1 MTAYQRLLYLTAWV
15 VVVVQFD
22 FFSIESLQAQEGDPV
37 DAEWYRELG
46 EDLEVAEQR
55 LEMLGQEV
63 KYAEDRIQVLR
74 QIRVLLLRLG
84 KLEKSLEAA
93 EEAED
98 EALIERHET
107 QLEMAELELGK
118 NEIQLEWLE
127 RYHQILELK
136 REIPLS
142 LGSARERLQ
151 QCLEQ
156 MEEARG
162 LIDVRHRALLQGDED
177 KVGEIEER
185 FEEFSGELEEAAE
198 RSELE
203 LQLYWAREE
212 GDEEE
217 AESLEEELRAL
228 ENRQEQVRRFE
239 QGQPLERNPDALPIQ
254 LVDADFEAIKDVEF
268 SEEIRGQ
275 LNRFCVD
282 CHDDSTASGELDLT
296 MLMDQQPLV
305 IQRTKWLNIVE
316 QLKTRSMPPED
327 GDQPTE
333 TERRHLAAW
342 LTRAI
347 RDFDYETVRRVGYE
361 PVRRLTREEYNNTI
375 RDLIGV
381 DLRPADRFP
390 TDLSASSGFRN
401 SANSLFF
408 QPITLERFVGAAD
421 FVVEQGFPLR
431 PSDSKIQTGWNS
443 LLVEGESLANPE
455 QLIERFAAR
464 AYRRPLNTSEV
475 KTLVDLYQLRIGQG
489 DSIQQS
495 LRTVVRSILISPMF
509 LFRYEAVSEDQQLS
523 EYELA
528 SRLSFFLWA
537 SMPDDILFDLA
548 ARGQLSDPVQIK
560 KQVERMLED
569 PRSETLGTLFAAQW
583 LGTDNLDRMRPDQID
598 NPWATDTLVDSM
610 KAETAK
616 FFHFLVREDL
626 PLERLLD
633 ADFSFV
639 NAELANHYGLDG
651 VRGETLQRV
660 SMNTTP
666 RRGVLGHASILAITS
681 FPGRAS
687 PVLRGNWIL
696 TELLGTPPPPP
707 PPNVS
712 EFDERVAENGR
723 LTPREKLQLHRD
735 NPNCYSCHS
744 QIDPLG
750 FALSEYDWFG
760 RYRPEWSRR
769 GLDNE
774 GVLPD
779 GTPVKG
785 VDGLS
790 AALTE
795 GRMDQLSRQLTV
807 KLLAYALG
815 RQVEYYDEATI
826 QELLSAFE
834 RQDRRLQSLIQ
845 AIVISKTFQQNDFQ
859 E

>member
-22 FFSIESLQAQEGDPV
+22 FFSLESLQAQEEDPV

-63 KYAEDRIQVLR
+63 KYAEDRIHVLR

-142 LGSARERLQ
+142 LDSARERLQ

-185 FEEFSGELEEAAE
+185 FEEFSAELEEATE

-268 SEEIRGQ
+268 SEAIRGQ
-275 LNRFCVD
+275 LTRYCVD

-333 TERRHLAAW
+333 MERRHLAAW

-390 TDLSASSGFRN
+390 ADLSASSGFRN

-421 FVVEQGFPLR
+421 FVVEQGFPLG
-431 PSDSKIQTGWNS
+431 PSDSKIQTGWNG
-443 LLVEGESLANPE
+443 LLVQGESLENPE
-455 QLIERFAAR
+455 QLIKRFAAR
-464 AYRRPLNTSEV
+464 AYRRPLNASEV

-489 DSIQQS
+489 DSIQQA

-509 LFRYEAVSEDQQLS
+509 LFRNEAVSEDHRLS

-569 PRSETLGTLFAAQW
+569 PRSETLGTLFASQW

-610 KAETAK
+610 KA
-616 FFHFLVREDL
+616 
-626 PLERLLD
+626 
-633 ADFSFV
+633 
-639 NAELANHYGLDG
+639 
-651 VRGETLQRV
+651 
-660 SMNTTP
+660 
-666 RRGVLGHASILAITS
+666 
-681 FPGRAS
+681 
-687 PVLRGNWIL
+687 
-696 TELLGTPPPPP
+696 
-707 PPNVS
+707 
-712 EFDERVAENGR
+712 
-723 LTPREKLQLHRD
+723 
-735 NPNCYSCHS
+735 
-744 QIDPLG
+744 
-750 FALSEYDWFG
+750 
-760 RYRPEWSRR
+760 
-769 GLDNE
+769 
-774 GVLPD
+774 
-779 GTPVKG
+779 
-785 VDGLS
+785 
-790 AALTE
+790 
-795 GRMDQLSRQLTV
+795 
-807 KLLAYALG
+807 
-815 RQVEYYDEATI
+815 
-826 QELLSAFE
+826 
-834 RQDRRLQSLIQ
+834 
-845 AIVISKTFQQNDFQ
+845 
-859 E
+859 

>member
-1 MTAYQRLLYLTAWV
+1 MTAYQRLLYLTVWV
-15 VVVVQFD
+15 VVVVPFD
-22 FFSIESLQAQEGDPV
+22 FFPLGSLQAQEEDPV

-63 KYAEDRIQVLR
+63 KYAEDRIHVLR

-84 KLEKSLEAA
+84 KLEKSLEVA

-142 LGSARERLQ
+142 LDSARERLQ

-185 FEEFSGELEEAAE
+185 FEEFSAELEEATE

-217 AESLEEELRAL
+217 AESLEEELRVL

-333 TERRHLAAW
+333 MERRHLAAW

-390 TDLSASSGFRN
+390 ADLSASSGFRN

-421 FVVEQGFPLR
+421 FVV
-431 PSDSKIQTGWNS
+431 
-443 LLVEGESLANPE
+443 
-455 QLIERFAAR
+455 
-464 AYRRPLNTSEV
+464 
-475 KTLVDLYQLRIGQG
+475 
-489 DSIQQS
+489 
-495 LRTVVRSILISPMF
+495 
-509 LFRYEAVSEDQQLS
+509 
-523 EYELA
+523 
-528 SRLSFFLWA
+528 
-537 SMPDDILFDLA
+537 
-548 ARGQLSDPVQIK
+548 
-560 KQVERMLED
+560 
-569 PRSETLGTLFAAQW
+569 
-583 LGTDNLDRMRPDQID
+583 
-598 NPWATDTLVDSM
+598 
-610 KAETAK
+610 
-616 FFHFLVREDL
+616 
-626 PLERLLD
+626 
-633 ADFSFV
+633 
-639 NAELANHYGLDG
+639 
-651 VRGETLQRV
+651 
-660 SMNTTP
+660 
-666 RRGVLGHASILAITS
+666 
-681 FPGRAS
+681 
-687 PVLRGNWIL
+687 
-696 TELLGTPPPPP
+696 
-707 PPNVS
+707 
-712 EFDERVAENGR
+712 
-723 LTPREKLQLHRD
+723 
-735 NPNCYSCHS
+735 
-744 QIDPLG
+744 
-750 FALSEYDWFG
+750 
-760 RYRPEWSRR
+760 
-769 GLDNE
+769 
-774 GVLPD
+774 
-779 GTPVKG
+779 
-785 VDGLS
+785 
-790 AALTE
+790 
-795 GRMDQLSRQLTV
+795 
-807 KLLAYALG
+807 
-815 RQVEYYDEATI
+815 
-826 QELLSAFE
+826 
-834 RQDRRLQSLIQ
+834 
-845 AIVISKTFQQNDFQ
+845 
-859 E
+859 

>member
-1 MTAYQRLLYLTAWV
+1 MTAYQRLLYLTVWV
-15 VVVVQFD
+15 VVVVPFD
-22 FFSIESLQAQEGDPV
+22 FFPLGSLQAQEEDPV

-63 KYAEDRIQVLR
+63 KYAEDRIHVLR

-142 LGSARERLQ
+142 LDSARERLQ

-185 FEEFSGELEEAAE
+185 FEEFSAELEEATE

-268 SEEIRGQ
+268 SEAIRGQ

-333 TERRHLAAW
+333 MERRHLAAW

-421 FVVEQGFPLR
+421 FVVEQGFPLG
-431 PSDSKIQTGWNS
+431 PSDSKIQTGWNG
-443 LLVEGESLANPE
+443 LLVQGESLENPE
-455 QLIERFAAR
+455 QLIKRFAAR
-464 AYRRPLNTSEV
+464 AYRRPLNASEV

-489 DSIQQS
+489 DSIQQA

-509 LFRYEAVSEDQQLS
+509 LFRNEAVSEDHRLS

-712 EFDERVAENGR
+712 EFDER
-723 LTPREKLQLHRD
+723 
-735 NPNCYSCHS
+735 
-744 QIDPLG
+744 
-750 FALSEYDWFG
+750 
-760 RYRPEWSRR
+760 
-769 GLDNE
+769 
-774 GVLPD
+774 
-779 GTPVKG
+779 
-785 VDGLS
+785 
-790 AALTE
+790 
-795 GRMDQLSRQLTV
+795 
-807 KLLAYALG
+807 
-815 RQVEYYDEATI
+815 
-826 QELLSAFE
+826 
-834 RQDRRLQSLIQ
+834 
-845 AIVISKTFQQNDFQ
+845 
-859 E
+859 

>member
-1 MTAYQRLLYLTAWV
+1 MTAYQRLLYLTVWV
-15 VVVVQFD
+15 VVVVPFD
-22 FFSIESLQAQEGDPV
+22 FFPLGSLQAQEEDPV

-142 LGSARERLQ
+142 LDSARERLQ

-185 FEEFSGELEEAAE
+185 FEEFSAELEEATE

-254 LVDADFEAIKDVEF
+254 LVDADFEAIKGVEF
-268 SEEIRGQ
+268 SEAIRGQ

-333 TERRHLAAW
+333 MERRHLAAW

-421 FVVEQGFPLR
+421 FVVEQGFPLG
-431 PSDSKIQTGWNS
+431 PSDSKIQTGWNG
-443 LLVEGESLANPE
+443 LLVQGESLENPE
-455 QLIERFAAR
+455 QLIKRFAAR
-464 AYRRPLNTSEV
+464 AYRRPLNASEV

-489 DSIQQS
+489 DSIQQA

-509 LFRYEAVSEDQQLS
+509 LFRNEAVSEDHRLS

-569 PRSETLGTLFAAQW
+569 PRSETLGTLFASQW

-598 NPWATDTLVDSM
+598 NPW
-610 KAETAK
+610 
-616 FFHFLVREDL
+616 
-626 PLERLLD
+626 
-633 ADFSFV
+633 
-639 NAELANHYGLDG
+639 
-651 VRGETLQRV
+651 
-660 SMNTTP
+660 
-666 RRGVLGHASILAITS
+666 
-681 FPGRAS
+681 
-687 PVLRGNWIL
+687 
-696 TELLGTPPPPP
+696 
-707 PPNVS
+707 
-712 EFDERVAENGR
+712 
-723 LTPREKLQLHRD
+723 
-735 NPNCYSCHS
+735 
-744 QIDPLG
+744 
-750 FALSEYDWFG
+750 
-760 RYRPEWSRR
+760 
-769 GLDNE
+769 
-774 GVLPD
+774 
-779 GTPVKG
+779 
-785 VDGLS
+785 
-790 AALTE
+790 
-795 GRMDQLSRQLTV
+795 
-807 KLLAYALG
+807 
-815 RQVEYYDEATI
+815 
-826 QELLSAFE
+826 
-834 RQDRRLQSLIQ
+834 
-845 AIVISKTFQQNDFQ
+845 
-859 E
+859 